1 MDPRPCASPGAAPV
15 MTSGGPVGPSKRRRS
30 NVLKSKIVIAPN
42 INPPEA
48 QRSPVTRSSL
58 LFSPAP
64 SPMSNVLQR
73 RPAMFHRP
81 DSAIRFTQ
89 ILLWRRIV
97 LVSLLVAV
105 LGLQWFAA
113 VHRGL
118 HAAGSLFG
126 QSIGLSNGLSNAVSI
141 AQPTANAASL
151 QRSARIIV
159 SPAMFAGVFEDHPA
173 GSADCLRLDG
183 LLGAHALCDG
193 NAEPGLLQAQF
204 FLVSSAQPSI
214 QPVAFPSL
222 PPARAPPSHLI

>member
-15 MTSGGPVGPSKRRRS
+15 MTSGGPVRPSKRRRS
-30 NVLKSKIVIAPN
+30 NVLKSKIVIGPN
-42 INPPEA
+42 INPPKEP
-48 QRSPVTRSSL
+48 RSPATRFSSL
-58 LFSPAP
+58 SSPAP
-64 SPMSNVLQR
+64 SLKSNVLQR
-73 RPAMFHRP
+73 RPAMSYRP

-89 ILLWRRIV
+89 MLLWRRIV

-126 QSIGLSNGLSNAVSI
+126 LSNALSI

-173 GSADCLRLDG
+173 GGADCLRLDG
-183 LLGAHALCDG
+183 LLGAQALCGG

-204 FLVSSAQPSI
+204 SLALSAQPSI